1 MKRFLFVFSL
11 LLCVCLAPVSTF
23 AADGERPHTV
33 RLFLNDGER
42 LDFSSAEVD
51 SITMTPEAHC
61 IWMAGT
67 CTRIAIERIDSIWY
81 ITPTLR
87 LSTASLDF
95 GTVAV
100 GNVKTVAVTL
110 TNTGDYPETYIV
122 LADGVFSSN
131 QSAMENTVNAG
142 MSHGIE
148 LSFAPGEVKNYNSAM
163 ILLSSAFDGGQLR
176 LPLTGEGIEPDSLD
190 ADAVLPP
197 DEYDF
202 DVVLGEGES
211 LTDLNGFKI
220 VNFYG
225 EFPVQVPQN
234 AAAVRKV
241 RRAAGG
247 YNMFTTPGM
256 SSPNGLQFHSMAD
269 GQGNPFLFTFSLPG
283 ERPEMSVRETAIS
296 LLMMCPMLFTS
307 DPTEY
312 RNTVALIESLDEF
325 EAFVAQMAQIYY
337 DAQRRHVCPDYSSVN
352 VQPIARALYDA
363 VKDSRDMT
371 FSGVSLANLNVT
383 PTAATFRVHNDFRR
397 SLTIVPSRVKMGQNN
412 LVVTERENASP
423 KFIDRI
429 DKFLS
434 SYSEAINGAGE
445 DATAILSYFDQ
456 EDFEFY
462 QDLKDWIG
470 EIERQLSADPLLD
483 GVFQMRE
490 PYTLKAQSAD
500 YFDIVAGSLMGERQS
515 VFEKESE
522 WINVEF
528 KDFDKIFIDVY
539 GLGNPGSVKWSDYS
553 GWDRFNLLMSLMW
566 TAYSDVVKPFCEIIT
581 GYKSAQNASIESPTS
596 NFNFDLRYGARK
608 WPEVALV
615 MKLGSA
621 FASKSSNMTQ
631 LVSNFNKGDYKAI
644 FKQLGLFAWNEMTKL
659 PGENPDDKRTYL
671 NLFYNIGK
679 KYTGK
684 SATSAA
690 FRKALKDNANAFL
703 QEYNFIMRWI
713 DVAENTVD
721 FIGGVQAWHDSKI
734 KETFVIDRYAEPYI
748 HVIKPESRLNDI
760 NQTVHFEWETFKA
773 SSYGSLYSYDL
784 ELTVESSAQLTH
796 TRVLTNMSATSC
808 DYDLRQLSMPGDT
821 KRVQFRIIAHHPENS
836 NVVYAFTDYITLYD
850 RFATHIPVFYDL
862 GLPSGTLWSSV
873 NLGATQSTDY
883 GNYYAWGELSGYD
896 EGKMTFSWGNYA
908 HAKGAPNKLTK
919 YCTKAVYGNNSFTD
933 GRTRLLPADDLPCQ
947 LYGYHYAIPTKA
959 DWDELIQHC
968 RWVMLDNGSAYVRG
982 PNGNVIFLP
991 MAGYRQ
997 GESRHDAGKAG
1008 YYWSSTLDANSPD
1021 DAWFVYFGYMGKP
1034 SQMDYY
1040 RSIGRSIRPVM
1051 HRVDTSVSSHAPQP
1065 AEPDDGQSVECV
1077 GEGGLT
1083 VKTVCRSAA
1092 AAPQE

>member
-1 MKRFLFVFSL
+1 MRRFLFCFSL
-11 LLCVCLAPVSTF
+11 LLCVCLAPVSAF
-23 AADGERPHTV
+23 AADDERPHTV

-100 GNVKTVAVTL
+100 GNAKTVAVTL

-122 LADGVFSSN
+122 LADGVFSAS
-131 QSAMENTVNAG
+131 QSAMESTVNAG

-148 LSFAPGEVKNYNSAM
+148 LSFAPGEVKSYSSAM

-176 LPLTGEGIEPDSLD
+176 LPLTGEGIDPDSLD
-190 ADAVLPP
+190 ADVVLPP
-197 DEYDF
+197 DEFDF
-202 DVVLGEGES
+202 DVVLDEGVA
-211 LTDLNGFKI
+211 LNDLSGFKI
-220 VNFYG
+220 VNAYG
-225 EFPVQVPQN
+225 EFPVHLPPN

-241 RRAAGG
+241 RRAAGNF
-247 YNMFTTPGM
+247 NMFTTPGM
-256 SSPNGLQFHSMAD
+256 TSPNGVQFHALTD
-269 GQGNPFLFTFSLPG
+269 GQDNPYLFTFSLPG

-307 DPTEY
+307 DEAEY

-325 EAFVAQMAQIYY
+325 DNFVAQVAQIYY
-337 DAQRRHVCPDYSSVN
+337 DAQKRKICPDYSSVN
-352 VQPIARALYDA
+352 VLPVVNALYNL
-363 VKDSRDMT
+363 VKDSHDMT
-371 FSGVSLANLNVT
+371 FSGVSLANLSVT
-383 PTAATFRVHNDFRR
+383 PVAASFRVHNDFRR
-397 SLTIVPSRVKMGQNN
+397 SLTFYPSRVKMGENN
-412 LVVTERENASP
+412 LVVTEREDATP
-423 KFIDRI
+423 KLFDQIDEMLNTYR
-429 DKFLS
+429 D
-434 SYSEAINGAGE
+434 AINGAGE

-456 EDFEFY
+456 EDIEFY
-462 QDLKDWIG
+462 EDLKDWVQ
-470 EIERQLSADPLLD
+470 EIERQLSSDPDLA
-483 GVFQMRE
+483 GIVNMRV
-490 PYTLKAQSAD
+490 PYTLNAASAD
-500 YFDIVAGSLMGERQS
+500 YFDIVAGSLWGERQS

-528 KDFDKIFIDVY
+528 KDYDKIFLDVY
-539 GLGNPGSVKWSDYS
+539 GLGNPGSVKWKSLS
-553 GWDRFNLLMSLMW
+553 PMERFNLITSLMVM
-566 TAYSDVVKPFCEIIT
+566 AYNDVVQPLCDVIT
-581 GYKSAQNASIESPTS
+581 GYKKAKNASIESPAST
-596 NFNFDLRYGARK
+596 FNFDFRYGARK

-621 FASKSSNMTQ
+621 FLSNSSNVTQ
-631 LVSNFNKGDYKAI
+631 LASNIDKGDIKAI
-644 FKQLGLFAWNEMTKL
+644 SWQIVKFVWKEMTKL

-671 NLFYNIGK
+671 NLIYNIGK
-679 KYTGK
+679 KYAGK
-684 SATSAA
+684 SATSVA
-690 FRKALKDNANAFL
+690 FRQMLKDNTNRFL
-703 QEYNFIMRWI
+703 QEYNFIMRSI
-713 DVAENTVD
+713 DVAESGVD
-721 FIGGVQAWHDSKI
+721 FFGSVQAWYDSKI
-734 KETFVIDRYAEPYI
+734 METFVIDRYAEPYI

-773 SSYGSLYSYDL
+773 STYGSLYSYDL
-784 ELTVESSAQLTH
+784 ELTVESPTQLTH

-808 DYDLRQLSMPGDT
+808 DYDMSQLSRPGDT
-821 KRVQFRIIAHHPENS
+821 KRVLFRIIAHHPENS
-836 NVVYAFTDYITLYD
+836 NVVYAQTDYITLYD
-850 RFATHIPVFYDL
+850 RFAAHIPVFYDL

-908 HAKGAPNKLTK
+908 HAKGAPNMLTK
-919 YCTKAVYGNNSFTD
+919 YCTKAVYGNNGFTD
-933 GRTRLLPADDLPCQ
+933 GRTQLLPSDDLPCQ

-959 DWDELIQHC
+959 DWEELVQHC
-968 RWVMLDNGSAYVRG
+968 RWVMMDNGTAYVRG

-1040 RSIGRSIRPVM
+1040 RSCGRSIRPVM
-1051 HRVDTSVSSHAPQP
+1051 RRVDTSVVPHAPQP
-1065 AEPDDGQSVECV
+1065 AGPDDGQSVECV

-1092 AAPQE
+1092 K